1 MSATPESGHQAAGL
15 RNLDRLIY
23 ARDQRRGGAQKKLS
37 DLLRVPER
45 FAPLGVITL
54 RCVMA
59 VTKEYI
65 CAGLVMLLVA
75 TWPLTPSGF
84 AQSAPDKPTT
94 PAPSGSQKDAP
105 PIGGATI
112 PRDMRT
118 NATKDVPMGDGK
130 PKSSAP
136 AGPSEKRSK

>member
-1 MSATPESGHQAAGL
+1 MRQPTRS
-15 RNLDRLIY
+15 
-23 ARDQRRGGAQKKLS
+23 RGGAQKKLS

-54 RCVMA
+54 RYVMA
-59 VTKEYI
+59 VTKEYV

-75 TWPLTPSGF
+75 AWPLAPFAF
-84 AQSAPDKPTT
+84 AQSAPDKSTT
-94 PAPSGSQKDAP
+94 PAPSGSPKDAP

-112 PRDMRT
+112 PSDMRT
-118 NATKDVPMGDGK
+118 KSTKDVPMGDGK

-136 AGPSEKRSK
+136 AGPSDKRAK